1 MKFQNILSVLALPL
15 LLGGCGIYTTYHRPD
30 GLSTDS
36 LLRPDTSS
44 VVSSSL
50 ASADTVSAHGADS
63 LSSLSWRQLFTDP
76 QLVSLIEE
84 GLKNNADVQTARLKV
99 EEAAASLHAS
109 KAANLPS
116 LSLGADGKLSSFDGS
131 SPSKTYNL
139 GASASWEADA
149 FGSLRNQRKES
160 AATLGYTQA
169 YAQAVQTQLIATIAE
184 DYYTLLLL
192 DRKLQIT
199 AETVQTWQ
207 EYVQTIK
214 ALMEAGQ
221 ETEVAVAQNEASLL
235 GAQAQQIALRQQ
247 IAVQENALSVLVG
260 SAPRAI
266 SRSSLDKADFSAV
279 TASGISVSALANRPD
294 VRQAECQLEKA
305 FYATNTARS
314 AFYPSLTLSGTL
326 GWTNNSGVAI
336 VNPGK
341 MLWTAMGSLT
351 QPLLNNG
358 RNKANLRIAQ
368 AQQQEAKLSFQQALL
383 NAGQE
388 VNNALLQCQTAKV
401 AQTIEAQ
408 QVDKLQTAL
417 GNTKLLME
425 NGTSNYLEVLTVR
438 QSLLSAQLSLAS
450 DKYNEVEAAILLYHA
465 VGGGSK

>member
-1 MKFQNILSVLALPL
+1 M
-15 LLGGCGIYTTYHRPD
+15 
-30 GLSTDS
+30 
-36 LLRPDTSS
+36 
-44 VVSSSL
+44 
-50 ASADTVSAHGADS
+50 
-63 LSSLSWRQLFTDP
+63 
-76 QLVSLIEE
+76 
-84 GLKNNADVQTARLKV
+84 
-99 EEAAASLHAS
+99 
-109 KAANLPS
+109 
-116 LSLGADGKLSSFDGS
+116 
-131 SPSKTYNL
+131 
-139 GASASWEADA
+139 
-149 FGSLRNQRKES
+149 
-160 AATLGYTQA
+160 
-169 YAQAVQTQLIATIAE
+169 QTQLIATIAE

-388 VNNALLQCQTAKV
+388 VNNALLQCQTAKA
-401 AQTIEAQ
+401 AQTIEVQ

-450 DKYNEVEAAILLYHA
+450 DKYNEVEAAILFYHA